1 MLLWKKT
8 VTLILLSFGG
18 TKPVSSED
26 SINPKLLQIYK
37 RVLADFKLIW
47 SIKHHYENLSYQT
60 DDEDLMHPPFDLN
73 RLYGTL
79 KVLYDV
85 IQKNSTPALF
95 SRLET
100 VAHEVVATSEW
111 YSQIDIRISPYDLRV
126 YLEHNTEIDE
136 TQLSSW
142 AKYFLNKSKQTADDF
157 SKADYLLSR
166 TFSWVDEQGIAHIN
180 VESEEKLEESINKLL
195 PKKWRSKQ
203 PVGSLGATAQLI
215 YYTEQIKAISSYDQ
229 LVSSGVI
236 SEVRKFKNE
245 LGESL
250 FSTQVLSKCVQLN
263 VEMRNRFNYFYRE
276 ENEQLKQFSLALL
289 NSNAEVMQNPIN
301 PVSQDGLFSAIEFSK
316 RSSELFAADYNET
329 QPYLEHLAKVRE
341 MLQRTA
347 RIHGLDPYA
356 VVNSP
361 AVENIALALNERNL
375 DGEESV
381 DDTGLQESL
390 SSLNEM
396 IKGIQ
401 SSPRPSAVKIL
412 NLPHSTLVLS
422 SWEFDAFK
430 PASSDSYFT
439 RLTYDVLKRSVALIA
454 EIQENLALYKLHSDS
469 PQLANAHL
477 MKLNFYILQSQ
488 KIAEE
493 LEKESSSATDRQQI
507 DAACNLSATRQKL
520 LDSCNKIK
528 PIVEKAIS
536 RI

>member
-1 MLLWKKT
+1 M
-8 VTLILLSFGG
+8 
-18 TKPVSSED
+18 SSED

-47 SIKHHYENLSYQT
+47 SIKHHYEVLSYQIG
-60 DDEDLMHPPFDLN
+60 DEDLMHAPFDLN

-79 KVLYDV
+79 KVLYEV
-85 IQKNSTPALF
+85 IQKNSSPALF
-95 SRLET
+95 TRLET

-111 YSQIDIRISPYDLRV
+111 FSQLDLRISPYDMRV
-126 YLEHNTEIDE
+126 YLEQNADIDQA
-136 TQLSSW
+136 QLSSW
-142 AKYFLNKSKQTADDF
+142 AKYFLGKSKQTADDF
-157 SKADYLLSR
+157 SKADYLLAR
-166 TFSWVDEQGIAHIN
+166 TFSWVDEEGIAHIN
-180 VESEEKLEESINKLL
+180 VESEEKLEESLSKLL
-195 PKKWRSKQ
+195 PRKWRSKP

-215 YYTEQIKAISSYDQ
+215 YYTEQVRAISSYDQ

-236 SEVRKFKNE
+236 AEIRKFKNE

-250 FSTQVLSKCVQLN
+250 YSTQVLSKCVQLN
-263 VEMRNRFNYFYRE
+263 VELRNRFNYFYRE
-276 ENEQLKQFSLALL
+276 ENEQLKKFSLALL
-289 NSNAEVMQNPIN
+289 NSTAEVMQNPIN

-316 RSSELFAADYNET
+316 RSSELFATDYNET
-329 QPYLEHLAKVRE
+329 QPYLEHLAKVRD

-347 RIHGLDPYA
+347 RIHGLDPYT
-356 VVNSP
+356 VSNPV
-361 AVENIALALNERNL
+361 VENIALALNERNL
-375 DGEESV
+375 DNETPV
-381 DDTGLQESL
+381 DDTGLQERL
-390 SSLNEM
+390 GSLNEM

-401 SSPRPSAVKIL
+401 TSPRPSAVKIL

-454 EIQENLALYKLHSDS
+454 ELQENLALYKLHSDS
-469 PQLANAHL
+469 PQLANSHL

-493 LEKESSSATDRQQI
+493 LETESSSATDRQQI

-536 RI
+536 KI

>member
-1 MLLWKKT
+1 M
-8 VTLILLSFGG
+8 
-18 TKPVSSED
+18 SSED
-26 SINPKLLQIYK
+26 SANPKLLQIYK
-37 RVLADFKLIW
+37 RVLSDFKVVW
-47 SIKHHYENLSYQT
+47 SIKHHYEVLSYQLG
-60 DDEDLMHPPFDLN
+60 DEDLMQPPFDLN

-79 KVLYDV
+79 KVLYEV
-85 IQKNSTPALF
+85 IQKNSSPALIN
-95 SRLET
+95 RLET
-100 VAHEVVATSEW
+100 VAHEIVATNEW
-111 YSQIDIRISPYDLRV
+111 FDQLDHHISPYDIRV
-126 YLEHNTEIDE
+126 YIEQNPDIDQS
-136 TQLSSW
+136 QLGSL
-142 AKYFLNKSKQTADDF
+142 ARYFLGKNKETADDV
-157 SKADYLLSR
+157 SKADYMLAR
-166 TFSWVDEQGIAHIN
+166 AFSWVDDQGIAHIN
-180 VESEEKLEESINKLL
+180 LESEEKLEEAISKLL
-195 PKKWRSKQ
+195 PRKWRKNQ

-215 YYTEQIKAISSYDQ
+215 YYTEQVRAISSYDQ

-236 SEVRKFKNE
+236 SEIRKFKND
-245 LGESL
+245 LGES
-250 FSTQVLSKCVQLN
+250 FYSAQVLSRCVQLN
-263 VEMRNRFNYFYRE
+263 VELRNRFNYFYRE

-289 NSNAEVMQNPIN
+289 NSTAEIMQNPNN
-301 PVSQDGLFSAIEFSK
+301 PMSQDGLFSAIEFSQ
-316 RSSELFAADYNET
+316 RSSELLAADYNET
-329 QPYLEHLAKVRE
+329 QPYLEHLAKVRD

-356 VVNSP
+356 ISSP

-375 DGEESV
+375 DNVETV
-381 DDTGLQESL
+381 DDTGLQERL

-396 IKGIQ
+396 IRSIQ
-401 SSPRPSAVKIL
+401 SAPRPSAVKIL

-469 PQLANAHL
+469 FQLSNSYL
-477 MKLNFYILQSQ
+477 MKLNFYVLQAQ

-536 RI
+536 KI